1 MSVLNGS
8 SYSRFV
14 VTAGD
19 APSFTVDLPLANS
32 LVETNE
38 IRKIEHELIGLDI
51 SNPSIETAQ
60 SILGYF
66 ITFTI
71 DFSEWITAETLK
83 NKIELLLT
91 YAKAGRTITLTP
103 RIDLPTRSFDV
114 IFANDSFDLGIGTS
128 GYSNRLPVFTFR
140 TKNLEPSLKWEIVT
154 PVSTSQVIA
163 TLTTNMVAI

>member
-51 SNPSIETAQ
+51 DNPSIETAQ

-103 RIDLPTRSFDV
+103 RIDLPSRSFDV
-114 IFANDSFDLGIGTS
+114 LFVNDSFDLGIGTS
-128 GYSNRLPVFTFR
+128 GYSNRLPVFSFR
-140 TKNLEPSLKWEIVT
+140 TKRLETDLKWGIVYPPSQ
-154 PVSTSQVIA
+154 PV
-163 TLTTNMVAI
+163 TTAVLLVT